1 MLAAT
6 YYDGS
11 STRRHSVRLQVSDG
25 QLLIDGP
32 DVQRRI
38 PVGKVDF
45 GEPIEGASR
54 SIVLPGGG
62 CCEVP
67 DEAALARH
75 LAAAGIGE
83 SLVVRIQRRWHWA
96 LAAFVFVVSAATAGY
111 VWGLPALAKGLAPHV
126 PPVVARTL
134 SEAAL
139 AQLDRGALVPSRLP
153 AARQE
158 EIRRQAAALFAREQ
172 PAAPWRL
179 HFRHA
184 PKYGPNA
191 LALPGGDIIILD
203 RLVELLG
210 DEQQIQAVVAH
221 EVGHLAHYHAMR
233 RLIQDAA
240 LSVALA
246 AWFGDVSSAAVAT
259 SGKLL
264 QSGYSRGAEIEADAY
279 AAERMLHCCGSV
291 EPLVAALKKLDK
303 YGAAPGDSLFNSH
316 PDTATRIAAVRR
328 LQP

>member
-1 MLAAT
+1 MLTAA
-6 YYDGS
+6 YYDGT
-11 STRRHSVRLQVSDG
+11 STRRHPVRVKVRDG
-25 QLLIDGP
+25 HLLIDGVE
-32 DVQRRI
+32 VQRRI
-38 PVGKVDF
+38 PVGEVDF
-45 GEPIEGASR
+45 GEPIEGVPR
-54 SIVLPGGG
+54 SIELPGGG
-62 CCEVP
+62 RCEVP

-83 SLVVRIQRRWHWA
+83 SLVVRIQRRWRWA
-96 LAAFVFVVSAATAGY
+96 LAAFAFVVAAAAAGY
-111 VWGLPALAKGLAPHV
+111 LWGLPALAERLAPHV

-134 SEAAL
+134 SDAAL
-139 AQLDRGALVPSRLP
+139 AQLDRGALAPSRLP

-158 EIRRQAAALFAREQ
+158 EIRRLAAAVLGPGQA
-172 PAAPWRL
+172 PPWRL

-184 PKYGPNA
+184 PTHGPNA

-210 DEQQIQAVVAH
+210 DGRQIQAVVAH
-221 EVGHLAHYHAMR
+221 EVGHLAHHHAMR

-264 QSGYSRGAEIEADAY
+264 QSGYSREAEIEADAY
-279 AAERMLHCCGSV
+279 AAQRMLHCCGSV

-316 PDTATRIAAVRR
+316 PDTATRIAAIRR
-328 LQP
+328 LQQ